1 MNILESILA
10 AQDGGAVKQMGQQLG
25 LGNDQTMNVLSTL
38 VPALAGGFQR
48 NMQNPAGLES
58 LMGALTGGQ
67 HSQYLENPTSLA
79 GAVGDGNGILGHILG
94 SKDVSREVAS
104 RAAVQTGLDPGIIRQ
119 ALPLVAALMMGAM
132 ARQGTGSAM
141 TAGTAMPGGAMPGA
155 LPGGGLMSM
164 LTPMLDSNRDGSI
177 VDDVMG
183 MLGKL
188 GR

>member
-25 LGNDQTMNVLSTL
+25 LGDAQATSVLSAL

-48 NMQNPAGLES
+48 NMQSPGGLDA

-67 HSQYLENPTSLA
+67 HAQYIDDPGRLSEA
-79 GAVGDGNGILGHILG
+79 AGDGNGILGHVFG
-94 SKDVSREVAS
+94 SKDVSREVAT
-104 RAAVQTGLDPGIIRQ
+104 RAAAQTGLDPGILKQ

-132 ARQGTGSAM
+132 ARQGSGAALGSGAS
-141 TAGTAMPGGAMPGA
+141 MPGGAM
-155 LPGGGLMSM
+155 PGGGLMSM

-183 MLGKL
+183 MLGKR

>member
-10 AQDGGAVKQMGQQLG
+10 AQNGGAVKQMSQQLG
-25 LGNDQTMNVLSTL
+25 VGEDQAASVLSAL

-48 NMQNPAGLES
+48 NMQSAGGLDA
-58 LMGALTGGQ
+58 LMGALSGGQ
-67 HSQYLENPTSLA
+67 HAQYLDNPASLA
-79 GAVGDGNGILGHILG
+79 NAVGDGNGILGHILG
-94 SKDVSREVAS
+94 SKDVSRQVAT
-104 RAAVQTGLDPGIIRQ
+104 RAAAQTGLDAGILKQ

-132 ARQGTGSAM
+132 AKQGGGASLGSA
-141 TAGTAMPGGAMPGA
+141 AGS
-155 LPGGGLMSM
+155 PGGGLLSM

>member
-10 AQDGGAVKQMGQQLG
+10 AQDGGAVKQMSQQLG
-25 LGNDQTMNVLSTL
+25 LGDAQTMSVLSTL

-48 NMQNPAGLES
+48 NMQNPGGLD
-58 LMGALTGGQ
+58 ALTGALSGGQ
-67 HSQYLENPTSLA
+67 HAQYLDDPGRLA
-79 GAVGDGNGILGHILG
+79 EAAGDGNGILGHVFG
-94 SKDVSREVAS
+94 SKDVSREVAV
-104 RAAVQTGLDPGIIRQ
+104 RAAAQTGLDPGILKQ

-132 ARQGTGSAM
+132 ARQGGGSGMA
-141 TAGTAMPGGAMPGA
+141 AGGAMPGGAMPG
-155 LPGGGLMSM
+155 GGLLSM

>member
-1 MNILESILA
+1 MNILDSILA
-10 AQDGGAVKQMGQQLG
+10 AQNGGAVSQMSQQLG
-25 LGNDQTMNVLSTL
+25 LGDDQTASVIAAL

-48 NMQNPAGLES
+48 NLQSDGGMDA

-67 HSQYLENPTSLA
+67 HAQYLDNPSSLA
-79 GAVGDGNGILGHILG
+79 GAAGDGNGILGHIFG
-94 SKDVSREVAS
+94 SKDVSREVAT
-104 RAAVQTGLDPGIIRQ
+104 RAAAQTGLDPSILKQ

-132 ARQGTGSAM
+132 ARQGTGGSM
-141 TAGTAMPGGAMPGA
+141 AGAPGLPG
-155 LPGGGLMSM
+155 GGGLMSM